1 MYPDQAPSVSLARRL
16 SLRHAALFYAGLGWP
31 VVPVASPDAAVAR
44 PGKQPLVRDWPSVA
58 STSPGQIRAWWER
71 WPDANV
77 GIVTGPRSGLGVLD
91 LDVDKGGV
99 ASLSA
104 LESRVGCLP
113 GTVTVVT
120 GSGGAHLYY
129 RHPGVPLLSAADVYG
144 PGLDVRGDGGL
155 VVAPPSRHPCG
166 HRYAWVGGAHGLC
179 RETLTEYL
187 ADWPVGQLAQ
197 LNRPAPPLTSGS
209 SPTAAPPRP
218 HPAAGRVVPEAH
230 RSARA
235 EAILRGLCEQIASR
249 PRGQRT
255 RTVYWA
261 GARVAEH
268 AAAGVLIV
276 EQAMPVLVSAGVA
289 AGLTASEATH
299 SATCGL
305 RASEGLVG
313 RAA

>member
-1 MYPDQAPSVSLARRL
+1 MQPDPAPSVSLAHHVNL
-16 SLRHAALFYAGLGWP
+16 LCGALFYAGLGWP
-31 VVPVASPDAAVAR
+31 VVPVAPPGAPVAR
-44 PGKQPLVRDWPSVA
+44 PGKRPLVRDWPTAA
-58 STSPGQIRAWWER
+58 SASPGQIKAWWER

-77 GIVTGPRSGLGVLD
+77 GVVTGRRSGLGVLD
-91 LDVDKGGV
+91 LDPGKGGT
-99 ASLSA
+99 APLSA

-166 HRYAWVGGAHGLC
+166 HRYAWVGGARGLC
-179 RETLTEYL
+179 WEALAEYL

-197 LNRPAPPLTSGS
+197 LNRPAPPLTSSS
-209 SPTAAPPRP
+209 SPTESPTRL

-230 RSARA
+230 REARA
-235 EAILRGLCEQIASR
+235 DAIIRGLSERIASR
-249 PRGQRT
+249 PLGQRA

-268 AAAGVLIV
+268 AAAGVLAV
-276 EQAMPVLVSAGVA
+276 KQAMPMLVSAGVA

-299 SATCGL
+299 SANCGL
-305 RASEGLVG
+305 RASEGLAE